1 MARKTSKMVDNFLS
15 IIGDEG
21 ATKTFFAAEG
31 IGVGIVLIATSATYL
46 AGFRF
51 RHVLVPNF
59 STVLTVIDV
68 VVFVSVLGIVEE
80 VLSRGAEGALW
91 SERVVCERLEFSC
104 GANVTDEGLVDV
116 PATHWTHVARD
127 VLGVVGAVINDVL
140 AWGAE
145 GAIDVIF

>member
-1 MARKTSKMVDNFLS
+1 MVDNFLS
-15 IIGDEG
+15 IVGDEG
-21 ATKTFFAAEG
+21 ATKTIFAAEG
-31 IGVGIVLIATSATYL
+31 IGVGIVLIATSATYF

-51 RHVLVPNF
+51 GHVLVAEL

-91 SERVVCERLEFSC
+91 SKRVVCERLEFSC
-104 GANVTDEGLVDV
+104 GANVTDGLVDV
-116 PATHWTHVARD
+116 LATRWTHVARD